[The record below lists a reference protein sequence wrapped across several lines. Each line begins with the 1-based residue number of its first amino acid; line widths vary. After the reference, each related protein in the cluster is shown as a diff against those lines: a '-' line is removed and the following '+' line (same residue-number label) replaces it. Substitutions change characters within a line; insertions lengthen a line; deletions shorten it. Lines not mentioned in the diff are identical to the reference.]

1 MFIASVMPSNHLI
14 FCHPLL
20 LLPSS
25 FPSRI
30 FSSELTLHIRWPESF
45 SFSISPSSQYSGLI
59 SFKIDYFDFLDI
71 QGTLKSLLQNHS
83 SKASIF
89 WHSAFSMVQFL
100 QLYMSI
106 WKTIVLTIYIFVCK
120 VKSLLFNTLSRFV
133 IAFLL
138 RSSRLLISWL
148 QSQST
153 VILKPKK
160 RKSVTTSMFPSSVC
174 MK

>member
-100 QLYMSI
+100 
-106 WKTIVLTIYIFVCK
+106 VLATVYEYLKDHSLDYIYLC
-120 VKSLLFNTLSRFV
+120 
-133 IAFLL
+133 
-138 RSSRLLISWL
+138 L
-148 QSQST
+148 QSE
-153 VILKPKK
+153 V
-160 RKSVTTSMFPSSVC
+160 FAF
-174 MK
+174 